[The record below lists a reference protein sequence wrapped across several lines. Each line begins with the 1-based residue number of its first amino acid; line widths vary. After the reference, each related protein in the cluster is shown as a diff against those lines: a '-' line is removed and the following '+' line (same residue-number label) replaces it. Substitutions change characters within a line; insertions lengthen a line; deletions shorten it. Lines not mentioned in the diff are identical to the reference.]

1 MILLGIDFGD
11 VRMGFASCDKDW
23 MLATGLETVNVTG
36 VRDAAK
42 KAAQKAKDVGA
53 EKIIVGKPLRTDGTE
68 GNRVERTLAFVE
80 ILSSLSGLPV
90 ETFDERFTSVCAH
103 QFLSDSGLKT
113 KKHKGL
119 VDTVSAAIIL
129 QDYMD
134 RNKKK

>member
-11 VRMGFASCDKDW
+11 VRMGMASCDKDW
-23 MLATGLETVNVTG
+23 MLATALETVTVNG

-42 KAAQKAKDVGA
+42 KAAEKAKAIGA

-68 GNRVERTLAFVE
+68 GNRVERTMAFVE
-80 ILSSLSGLPV
+80 LLGQLSGRSV

-103 QFLSDSGLKT
+103 RYLSDSGLKT

-134 RNKKK
+134 RNRK